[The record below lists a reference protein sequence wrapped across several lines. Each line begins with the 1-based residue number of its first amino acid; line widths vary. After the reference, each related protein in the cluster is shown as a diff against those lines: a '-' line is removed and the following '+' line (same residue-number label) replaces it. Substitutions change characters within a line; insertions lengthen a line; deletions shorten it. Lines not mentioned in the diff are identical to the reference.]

1 MWTSFP
7 FHFLKLKSLSL
18 DCWFNK
24 TWHFPDTLENVSNLT
39 FWHFIQEKIWKCG
52 ITQCHH
58 DMVNNDCLNLIFQW
72 GGGWVIPE
80 VWCFFQ
86 SWDSHQLR
94 AAVTLKALECVCRPW
109 NAQHPRL
116 LLVKGGSVFLI
127 LYQCFKIPT
136 ASVWSLPQQGSLR
149 IQERRL
155 CVRERG
161 EEDIKGV
168 LALNRPWVYLSLT
181 HTHTRP
187 LLPHPLSNHT

>member
-1 MWTSFP
+1 MT
-7 FHFLKLKSLSL
+7 
-18 DCWFNK
+18 
-24 TWHFPDTLENVSNLT
+24 FPDTLENVSNLT

-52 ITQCHH
+52 ITQCHR

-72 GGGWVIPE
+72 GGGWVIPGGDRPLSSFPNAEPE
-80 VWCFFQ
+80 VWCCFQ

-116 LLVKGGSVFLI
+116 LLVKGGRVFLI

-161 EEDIKGV
+161 GRRI
-168 LALNRPWVYLSLT
+168 
-181 HTHTRP
+181 
-187 LLPHPLSNHT
+187 